1 MIRSMNLKF
10 KYGEC
15 NSTNENAHEK
25 QGHVWGSI
33 CNCWNTLIIMN
44 VRSQKGKL
52 GNALEIQGRK
62 PGESEAGREAFFC
75 FVIFA
80 DMYTLSQGQ
89 APAVLCTLSW
99 TCTPSSYGEVRRWD
113 DRASKALD
121 FWLAAAPD
129 PGVVGAT

>member
-1 MIRSMNLKF
+1 MFGDDL
-10 KYGEC
+10 
-15 NSTNENAHEK
+15 ENVQISQKLFQNAIEITR
-25 QGHVWGSI
+25 I
-33 CNCWNTLIIMN
+33 CN
-44 VRSQKGKL
+44 
-52 GNALEIQGRK
+52 RK
-62 PGESEAGREAFFC
+62 TRKETWKEMKQEKRHFC